1 MPRAGKTLRGTI
13 PLGGWALSE
22 DGIGRVAIYVDRS
35 YVLTATLGGSRPDVG
50 SIYAGFPGA
59 TTAGWN
65 ALLDTTSFPAGGHE
79 IVVQA
84 HSNLGALRD
93 IGTMAVTFAK

>member
-1 MPRAGKTLRGTI
+1 MPRPGETLRGKI

-50 SIYAGFPGA
+50 SSHAGFP
-59 TTAGWN
+59 N
-65 ALLDTTSFPAGGHE
+65 AVLDTASFPAGSHE

-84 HSNLGALRD
+84 HSSLGGLRD
-93 IGTMAVTFAK
+93 IGTIAVTFAK